1 MIVGYEDA
9 KPESLM
15 LPDRSSNEHGETWL
29 LLPTWCWIMRVLQP

>member
-15 LPDRSSNEHGETWL
+15 LPDRSSNEHGET
-29 LLPTWCWIMRVLQP
+29 